1 MPVLTRFRFPKTYQ
15 VRNIPKSVRES
26 DPERSE
32 PLIRAAFGSPPDVK
46 GIFVR
51 HVEMHGI
58 VILAYFDS
66 RVARTAAEAISNKF
80 LYELCPEI
88 DYRRDGEQERRLEA
102 VCVDISALDRVSA
115 FPLSSHLHTAQFPL
129 Y

>member
-1 MPVLTRFRFPKTYQ
+1 M
-15 VRNIPKSVRES
+15 
-26 DPERSE
+26 
-32 PLIRAAFGSPPDVK
+32 K

-51 HVEMHGI
+51 HVEMYGI

-66 RVARTAAEAISNKF
+66 RVARTAVEAINNKF

>member
-1 MPVLTRFRFPKTYQ
+1 MY
-15 VRNIPKSVRES
+15 
-26 DPERSE
+26 
-32 PLIRAAFGSPPDVK
+32 
-46 GIFVR
+46 
-51 HVEMHGI
+51 GI

-66 RVARTAAEAISNKF
+66 RVARTAVEAINNKF

-115 FPLSSHLHTAQFPL
+115 SPSLHHTCTRLSSL
-129 Y
+129 YISW